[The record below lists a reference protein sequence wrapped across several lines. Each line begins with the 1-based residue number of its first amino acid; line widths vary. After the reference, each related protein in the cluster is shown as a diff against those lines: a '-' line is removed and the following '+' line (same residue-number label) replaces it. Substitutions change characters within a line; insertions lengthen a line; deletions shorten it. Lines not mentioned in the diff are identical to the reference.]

1 MGDLCLLWNFCS
13 STGCFAIRH
22 EGCWLRSWVGG
33 QVCADTGGTGRGVLA
48 ERVWGRARP
57 CGAAGCVRGDAWGA
71 GAGPDPQGAGA
82 AVPS

>member
-22 EGCWLRSWVGG
+22 EGCWLRSRVGG

-48 ERVWGRARP
+48 KRVWGRARP
-57 CGAAGCVRGDAWGA
+57 RGADAWGA